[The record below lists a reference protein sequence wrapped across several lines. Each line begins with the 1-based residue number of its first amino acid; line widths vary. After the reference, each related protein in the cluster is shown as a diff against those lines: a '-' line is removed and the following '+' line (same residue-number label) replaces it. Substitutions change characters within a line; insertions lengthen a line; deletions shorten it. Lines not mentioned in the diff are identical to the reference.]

1 MISALHW
8 LRRRPGGGAS
18 LKVWRQ
24 DDSAAAPSLLW
35 AMFLLIACP
44 VGAQAGNAGVQ
55 AGVTGSYRARVEL
68 LENTFRPVETRSD
81 HLLVSRL
88 LLHAKADAGPYR
100 AGVELQDSRAFWFK
114 RDTPLGTDDVNAL
127 EPLQAYVGLTHE
139 TRGRGGELDIV
150 AGRFTQDH
158 GSRRLLAR
166 NNFRNTSN
174 AFTGVRAQWQ
184 SADDWSVSGLYTS
197 PNVSRASDRRA
208 LEVKEVSVDAPSRD
222 RLFWGVTV
230 DNVPAGSGQIDAY
243 LFGLRTAA
251 SADDPSA
258 RRQLF
263 TLGARTRGEIASWTL
278 EWEGAVQYGRSRD
291 GRTSQAFDLD
301 HRAWFVHASATL
313 PLEGAWEP
321 GLSLRF
327 DAASG
332 DDDPGDGRN
341 QRFDRLF
348 GARAFELGPS
358 GFYGLLTRSNLLSPG
373 ARLDL
378 RPLRAVDVRLGYRAA
393 WLESRR
399 DVLPGSG
406 LGDARGAS
414 GRFIGH
420 QWELSARWTD
430 PAGSLQ
436 IEAGATYLDKGEF
449 LNAVPGSPMTGNTA
463 YGYTQATYT
472 F

>member
-1 MISALHW
+1 M
-8 LRRRPGGGAS
+8 
-18 LKVWRQ
+18 WRQ
-24 DDSAAAPSLLW
+24 YDSGAALSLLW
-35 AMFLLIACP
+35 LISLLIARP
-44 VGAQAGNAGVQ
+44 VDAQAVNGGMQ
-55 AGVTGSYRARVEL
+55 AGMTGSYRARVEL
-68 LENTFRPVETRSD
+68 LENPFRPVDTRSD

-114 RDTPLGTDDVNAL
+114 ADTPLGTDDVNAL
-127 EPLQAYVGLTHE
+127 EPLQAYVGLTHG
-139 TRGRGGELDIV
+139 TRGQGGELDIL
-150 AGRFTQDH
+150 AGRFTLDY

-184 SADDWSVSGLYTS
+184 RADDWSVSGLYTS

-208 LEVKEVSVDAPSRD
+208 LEDNEVSVDAPSRD
-222 RLFWGVTV
+222 RYFWGVTL
-230 DNVPAGSGQIDAY
+230 DNVSAGSSGRIDAY

-251 SADDPSA
+251 SAGDPSD

-263 TLGARTRGEIASWTL
+263 TLGARARGDVASWTL

-291 GRTSQAFDLD
+291 GRAPQPFDLD
-301 HRAWFVHASATL
+301 HRAWFVHASARL
-313 PLEGAWEP
+313 PLDGAWEP

-332 DDDPGDGRN
+332 DEDPGDGRN
-341 QRFDRLF
+341 QRFDKLF

-378 RPLRAVDVRLGYRAA
+378 RPWRAVDIQLGYRAA

-420 QWELSARWTD
+420 QWELSAHWTD
-430 PAGSLQ
+430 PSGSLQ
-436 IEAGATYLDKGEF
+436 IEAGVTYLDKGGF
-449 LNAVPGSPMTGNTA
+449 LNSVPGNPMTGNTA

>member
-1 MISALHW
+1 M
-8 LRRRPGGGAS
+8 
-18 LKVWRQ
+18 WRKH
-24 DDSAAAPSLLW
+24 DSAAAPWLLWVMSLLV
-35 AMFLLIACP
+35 ACP
-44 VGAQAGNAGVQ
+44 LVAKADNADVQ
-55 AGVTGSYRARVEL
+55 TSMAGSYRARVEL
-68 LENTFRPVETRSD
+68 LENTFRPVATRSD

-88 LLHAKADAGPYR
+88 LLHAKLDAGAYR

-114 RDTPLGTDDVNAL
+114 PDTPLGTDDVNAL
-127 EPLQAYVGLTHE
+127 EPLQAYVGV
-139 TRGRGGELDIV
+139 TRGTQADGGELDML
-150 AGRFTQDH
+150 AGRFTLNH

-174 AFTGVRAQWQ
+174 AFTGMRAQWQ
-184 SADDWSVSGLYTS
+184 STDGWSVSGLYTS
-197 PNVSRASDRRA
+197 PNVSRDSDRRA
-208 LEVKEVSVDAPSRD
+208 LEDNDVSVDAPSRD

-230 DNVPAGSGQIDAY
+230 DNVSVGSSGKLDAY
-243 LFGLRTAA
+243 LFGLRR
-251 SADDPSA
+251 SALHADPSA
-258 RRQLF
+258 RRRLF
-263 TLGARTRGEIASWTL
+263 TLGARARAEVAGWAL

-291 GRTSQAFDLD
+291 GRTPQPFDLD

-313 PLEGAWEP
+313 PLDGPGEP
-321 GLSLRF
+321 SLGLRF

-332 DDDPGDGRN
+332 DDAPGDGRN

-358 GFYGLLTRSNLLSPG
+358 GFYGLLTRSNLVSPG
-373 ARLDL
+373 ARLEL
-378 RPLRAVDVRLGYRAA
+378 RPLPAVGVRLGYRAA

-399 DVLPGSG
+399 DVLPGAG

-430 PAGSLQ
+430 RTGSLQ
-436 IEAGATYLDKGEF
+436 IEAGATYLHKGEF

-463 YGYTQATYT
+463 YGYTQAIYT